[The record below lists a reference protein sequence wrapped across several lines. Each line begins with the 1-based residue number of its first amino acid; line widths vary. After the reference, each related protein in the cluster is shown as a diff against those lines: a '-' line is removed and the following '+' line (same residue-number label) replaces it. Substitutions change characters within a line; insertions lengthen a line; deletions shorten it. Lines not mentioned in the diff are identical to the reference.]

1 MHFGNYLQMNS
12 HQEWASMTHQD
23 LHPFSRASSFQGS
36 GAASLTRAV
45 SKVLRRSL
53 PTLLDSRSSVRN
65 GHALQARAIG
75 AGDSFEEI
83 KKNMVEALNLY
94 FGHNHRPLIVE
105 SDIQLTLDIGS
116 FFEFYKVINAKA
128 LSERIGMNQSL
139 LAQYI
144 KGNKRASP
152 TQTQRIL
159 KGVQQVGREL
169 AEIRF
174 LV

>member
-1 MHFGNYLQMNS
+1 MKKISVTIEKTTTGYS
-12 HQEWASMTHQD
+12 A
-23 LHPFSRASSFQGS
+23 
-36 GAASLTRAV
+36 GATKYPV
-45 SKVLRRSL
+45 Y
-53 PTLLDSRSSVRN
+53 T
-65 GHALQARAIG
+65 

-83 KKNMVEALNLY
+83 KNNMVEALNLY
-94 FGHNHRPLIVE
+94 FDHNHKPLIAQ
-105 SDIQLTLDIGS
+105 SDIQLTLDIAS

-128 LSERIGMNQSL
+128 LSARIGMNQSL